1 MGPDRIMWS
10 ADYPYVTLG
19 GTREFLESLPI
30 SKVDKEKIAHGNAES
45 LLGL

>member
-1 MGPDRIMWS
+1 VVGRL
-10 ADYPYVTLG
+10 PYVTLG